1 MPLGLVVIV
10 CLFGSFIRG
19 LNMPHFVSIFAFV
32 SLPII
37 RRNRLPFWLVYWRAW
52 YASFVLFVFAF
63 VSLPSIRIRY
73 IDCRIRI
80 RVFVTDCHIRFVIL
94 HRRITVDLPRFLRVR
109 LEGPHIVC
117 LGDSNIVSDIVTSS
131 GVSGKRQTSCYW
143 PSGPCGHRIYLIE
156 SLSSSLSFFVVIAV
170 SSSLSFFVIIA
181 VVLF

>member
-73 IDCRIRI
+73 IDCRVRI
-80 RVFVTDCHIRFVIL
+80 RVFVTEYSYSLYRLPCSYSRIRYRVFVFVIS
-94 HRRITVDLPRFLRVR
+94 IAVFVFAYSLPIAIFVSLFYIGVSPSTYLGAWGSDLRVR
-109 LEGPHIVC
+109 
-117 LGDSNIVSDIVTSS
+117 T
-131 GVSGKRQTSCYW
+131 
-143 PSGPCGHRIYLIE
+143 
-156 SLSSSLSFFVVIAV
+156 
-170 SSSLSFFVIIA
+170 
-181 VVLF
+181 